1 MIYKNKKEILQNS
14 DILLKGDFCEIK
26 SIANFKKNI
35 LPNLIDT
42 IILGN
47 SRSLKKF
54 CYRLAYNCGLSCGIY
69 PASIQSLYKACGK
82 KEVGGFCVP
91 AINLRTLTFEL
102 AQVVFKVAKKI
113 NTNLFIFEIAK
124 SEIGYTWQSPQEYS
138 ALIILAA
145 IKQGYRGPLFL
156 QGDHFQIESTL
167 YHGKAKPSHVREL
180 KKLIKEAV
188 SAGFY
193 NIDIDSS
200 TLVDLT
206 KNNIAEQQELN
217 YKLCAHF
224 TKYLRKIQPK
234 KVEISIGGEIGEIGG
249 ANSKPEEL
257 EAFMRGYLREI
268 GSLEG
273 ISKISIQTGTK
284 NGGIVLPDGSI
295 AEAKID
301 FDALDKLSMLGKDNY
316 GLAGT
321 VQHGASTLPNEAFH
335 HFPKKGC
342 IEIHL
347 ATQFQNIIYEY
358 MPLPLK
364 EKIYFWLNKNFYRE
378 RNPDWTDDQFI
389 YKLRK
394 KALGPFKK
402 EIYTLPDELKD
413 KIKSALEEEF
423 LFLFD
428 KLNLKNTKKITAK
441 YIKKPLEL
449 KTKLAK

>member
-1 MIYKNKKEILQNS
+1 MIYKNKEEILAS
-14 DILLKGDFCEIK
+14 PSVELRKDCCLIK
-26 SIANFKKNI
+26 NTAKFKKEI

-47 SRSLKKF
+47 SKKLKKF
-54 CYRLAYNCGLSCGIY
+54 CYQLAYSCGKNCEIY
-69 PASIQSLYKACGK
+69 PASIQALYKACGK
-82 KEVGGFCVP
+82 KETGGFCVP

-102 AQVVFKVAKKI
+102 AQVIFKVAKKL

-138 ALIILAA
+138 ALVILAA
-145 IKQGYRGPLFL
+145 ITQGYKGPVFL
-156 QGDHFQIESTL
+156 QGDHFQVEAPQYRKKFKQQHL
-167 YHGKAKPSHVREL
+167 NQL

-188 SAGFY
+188 AAGFY

-200 TLVDLT
+200 TLVDLS
-206 KNNIAEQQELN
+206 KKDFASQQELN
-217 YKLCAHF
+217 YKLCAYF
-224 TKYLRKIQPK
+224 TKFLRKIQPK
-234 KVEISIGGEIGEIGG
+234 GIEISIGGEIGEVGG
-249 ANSKPEEL
+249 VNSKPEEL
-257 EAFMRGYLREI
+257 DAFMAGYLKEI

-284 NGGIVLPDGSI
+284 HGGIVLPDGSI

-301 FDALDKLSMLGKDNY
+301 FDTLDRLSRIAKDNY
-316 GLAGT
+316 SLAGA

-347 ATQFQNIIYEY
+347 ATQFQNIIYDY
-358 MPLPLK
+358 IPLSLK
-364 EKIYFWLNKNFYRE
+364 EKIYSWLNKTFYSE
-378 RNPDWTDDQFI
+378 RQKDWTNDQFI

-402 EIYTLPDELKD
+402 EIYTLAQDLKE
-413 KIKSALEEEF
+413 KMMSVLEKEF

-428 KLNLKNTKKITAK
+428 QLNLKNTKKIVDK
-441 YIKKPLEL
+441 YIKP
-449 KTKLAK
+449 